1 MIQTRQPKQIHA
13 LPNAAQPQPHALR
26 TPGPSISQ
34 PSAPTPPRDGFDSAR
49 QTRNTAPTHR
59 QPTAQQPTLTAPQA
73 APVRR
78 APSSSV
84 QNPDALALQSV
95 QKGLQL
101 LGNGNAGPL
110 VASLQR
116 QLSDAGYPVEP
127 DGIFGPKTE
136 AAVRAF
142 QTAHGLQID
151 GIVGP
156 ETSGRLLELMAI
168 PMPGSTATVVP
179 ELELTPMVHT
189 PAVNAAS
196 EILLANT
203 DAGLPETSAGRA
215 LAAEA
220 SRIATMRNTT
230 GRCYA
235 GVADAVDAKV
245 GRFLW
250 GMSAY
255 MAADQLAARPE
266 FKEVNVS
273 TEELSK
279 LPAGAIVV
287 WGKTNVSPDGHISIA
302 LGDGREASDH
312 IDTQRTHLRG
322 FTNFRVFIPKPPSAG
337 VLV

>member
-1 MIQTRQPKQIHA
+1 MIEVRQPKHVHA
-13 LPNAAQPQPHALR
+13 LPQPTDVPARTPRTHERPSTTLSELGHTDRFDSGRQPRSALSTSKPAAPEQPQ
-26 TPGPSISQ
+26 I
-34 PSAPTPPRDGFDSAR
+34 
-49 QTRNTAPTHR
+49 TAPDASTI
-59 QPTAQQPTLTAPQA
+59 
-73 APVRR
+73 RR
-78 APSSSV
+78 SPSSSV
-84 QNPDALALQSV
+84 HNPDALALQSV

-110 VASLQR
+110 VESLQR
-116 QLSDAGYPVEP
+116 QLCDAGYPVEP

-168 PMPGSTATVVP
+168 PMPGSAAARVES
-179 ELELTPMVHT
+179 ELHLTPMHHT
-189 PAVNAAS
+189 SAVNAAPES
-196 EILLANT
+196 PLITTE
-203 DAGLPETSAGRA
+203 AGLPETAVGRA
-215 LAAEA
+215 LAAESA
-220 SRIATMRNTT
+220 SIASARNTY

-273 TEELSK
+273 AEELSG

-287 WGKTNVSPDGHISIA
+287 WGKTDVSPDGHISIA

-322 FTNFRVFIPKPPSAG
+322 FTNFRVFIPKPPSPG